1 LEATACNARRNGC
14 AHALRISDPAQVPV
28 DERHDIVVANILAD
42 SLIELAPVLQQH
54 AQAGARVAMSGIL
67 TAQAQRVRNAC
78 VPWLDLRLTAEL
90 DGWVLLS
97 GSPCTP
103 VVRAAA
109 PRSA

>member
-1 LEATACNARRNGC
+1 VE
-14 AHALRISDPAQVPV
+14 
-28 DERHDIVVANILAD
+28 ERHDIVVANILAD